1 MSAPTTNQEH
11 QPRAEQPDTTNILF
25 YCDMLAL
32 SPNERR
38 SHQALIGRLFGPLL
52 LETRELENG
61 YAYRFDGEQYQHVTE
76 FITHERLC
84 CPFLTFTVTVAPER
98 GPLWLHL
105 TASGDVKPFLKE
117 ELGHYVAE

>member
-1 MSAPTTNQEH
+1 MSTPTNNQDL
-11 QPRAEQPDTTNILF
+11 QPGAEQPDTANILF

-32 SPNERR
+32 SPEERR

-61 YAYRFDGEQYQHVTE
+61 YAYRFHGEQYQLVTE
-76 FITHERLC
+76 FITHERRC
-84 CPFLTFTVTVAPER
+84 CPFLTFTVTVAAER
-98 GPLWLHL
+98 GPLWLQL

-117 ELGHYVAE
+117 ELGHYITK